1 MSQIAPLLAYQSLS
15 PGEQVR
21 FLLRFG
27 WRLTLLARHYCEPQ
41 SGDLAVP
48 AAVRE
53 INEIQ
58 HRVLGHALSVLL
70 DEQPRLP
77 DDVFVAIVV
86 DDASEANGLRNRV
99 ETAFAE
105 TYREFRP
112 REAPAMM
119 A

>member
-1 MSQIAPLLAYQSLS
+1 MPTIEPSLAYRSLS

-27 WRLTLLARHYCEPQ
+27 WRLTLVARHYYGPHSDSLEI
-41 SGDLAVP
+41 P

-58 HRVLGHALSVLL
+58 HQVLSHALSVLMK
-70 DEQPRLP
+70 EPPRFP
-77 DDVFVAIVV
+77 DDIFVGIVI
-86 DDASEANGLRNRV
+86 DNTSEANGLRSRV
-99 ETAFAE
+99 ETAFIE
-105 TYREFRP
+105 TYREFRTSEVP
-112 REAPAMM
+112 MM